1 MSSQTVNP
9 GVQPRRNHRPRT
21 AEGSRSVDLFFE
33 FSTLG
38 LVLCGYLA
46 MLSTGTLDVPT
57 SAVVC
62 SALLYRAVSLF
73 GLAPQRLPGW
83 LIGALTAVSIALYPA
98 DIFWWS
104 GDFIQAT
111 VHLIFFLALVK
122 LLSAQGNRD
131 HLALLVLSFLLLVVA
146 AILSSDFLYFVFLLG
161 FLTFSVMSFTSLELR
176 RSLAVH
182 KVVAA
187 GTQRLPLRLTMASLL
202 ISGGILVMSLG
213 LFYALPRS
221 AKAILNQFQL
231 QRPLS
236 SGFAREMVLGRYG
249 ELTQN
254 PAVVM
259 RIREIA
265 LDASSA
271 APPFP
276 THWRG
281 ATLSHFDGRRW
292 SNPNQRGELV
302 RINANEIFLASPAQ
316 RRRAGV
322 RGGYEVHLSSQLGEF
337 LFLPGLAE
345 FLRIEQ
351 GYLFRYPD
359 RTVRLPLA
367 PKEDVQ
373 YAAFSFFD
381 GERELAEG
389 RMASLSAT
397 ELGAV
402 RGEDLLHLPPLDP
415 RIEELARSVTEGY
428 SNPLDKARILASY
441 LRGNFHYSL
450 GKARAGGKDPLARFL
465 FETREGHCEYFASAL
480 AVMLRTLGIPSR
492 VVTGFL
498 VTEYNPLTGWHVVRM
513 SDAHSWVEV
522 WLPERGWYGFDPTP
536 SSRQLPM
543 SLLMSRLRLWRDAV
557 DTFWQDWVLAYDL
570 GRQLTLAGSA
580 ESTSRGARELTL
592 HALEALGGADA
603 QRLAGWASIF
613 GAFAIAI
620 ALLWRIWLK
629 RIWTNRQRAIR
640 TRATSDD
647 EASRIYAKAL
657 RSLASRGYVKP
668 AWQTSTEFADAVA
681 AFPGMGWLR
690 DFTAA
695 YLSARYGGGEE
706 ALDRL
711 RRLAPQ
717 RASVPRR

>member
-1 MSSQTVNP
+1 MPSQTIDPVP
-9 GVQPRRNHRPRT
+9 LSQPLARHRNTRD
-21 AEGSRSVDLFFE
+21 GRSVDLFFE

-57 SAVVC
+57 SVVVC
-62 SALLYRAVSLF
+62 TALLYRAFSLF
-73 GLAPQRLPGW
+73 GFLPQLVPGW
-83 LIGALTAVSIALYPA
+83 LIGTLTVASIALYPA
-98 DIFWWS
+98 DILWWS

-111 VHLIFFLALVK
+111 VHLIFFLALLK

-187 GTQRLPLRLTMASLL
+187 GARRLPLRLTISSLI
-202 ISGGILVMSLG
+202 ISGGILAMSLG
-213 LFYALPRS
+213 LFYALPRT
-221 AKAILNQFQL
+221 AKAVLNQFLL
-231 QRPLS
+231 QRPAS
-236 SGFAREMVLGRYG
+236 TGFAHEMVLGRYG

-259 RIREIA
+259 RIREI
-265 LDASSA
+265 DFDSASHST
-271 APPFP
+271 PFP

-281 ATLSHFDGRRW
+281 ATLTHFDGRRW

-302 RINANEIFLASPAQ
+302 RINDNEIFLATPAQ
-316 RRRAGV
+316 RRRQGL
-322 RGGYEVHLSSQLGEF
+322 RGGYEVHVSPQLGEV

-351 GYLFRYPD
+351 RYLFRYPD

-367 PKEDVQ
+367 PKEDLE
-373 YAAFSFFD
+373 YAAFSYFD
-381 GERELAEG
+381 GEQELAEG

-397 ELGAV
+397 ELGAI
-402 RGEDLLHLPPLDP
+402 RGEDLLHLPPMDP
-415 RIEELARSVTEGY
+415 RIEELAQSVTEGY
-428 SNPLDKARILASY
+428 DNPLDKARILASY
-441 LRGNFHYSL
+441 LRGNYRYSL
-450 GKARAGGKDPLARFL
+450 GKNRATGKDPLARFL

-498 VTEYNPLTGWHVVRM
+498 VTEYNPLTGWYLVRM

-543 SLLMSRLRLWRDAV
+543 SQLLARLRLWRDAV

-580 ESTSRGARELTL
+580 ETASRGAREFAARAFGTMGT
-592 HALEALGGADA
+592 ADAKRFAGWAALGGAGI
-603 QRLAGWASIF
+603 LAF
-613 GAFAIAI
+613 

-629 RIWTNRQRAIR
+629 RMWMRKRRPLRVA
-640 TRATSDD
+640 ATSDD
-647 EASRIYAKAL
+647 EASHIYAKVL
-657 RSLASRGYVKP
+657 RLLASRGYVKP
-668 AWQTSTEFADAVA
+668 AWQTSTEFVDAVA
-681 AFPGMGWLR
+681 AFPGLGWLR
-690 DFTAA
+690 EFTET
-695 YLSARYGGGEE
+695 YLSARYGGGPE

-711 RRLAPQ
+711 RRLATQ
-717 RASVPRR
+717 GASVPKR